1 MSCKNIKLGNIP
13 IIANS
18 LKCGTTRAVKT
29 LNSILGF
36 TEFDRSSRN
45 KIRNF
50 STFPKE
56 FRVEEYKEKI
66 LTEFSLP
73 DFISVTNLLHLDVE
87 TNEQNLCNSIFKAL
101 TNLDEFQLTLNNS
114 EASFSEGENVVSKTT
129 FQKRITL
136 DRNSSSEGTDQH
148 SPFQHPNSNSPLPSV
163 QGYSFMPAHRNVSSL
178 CTQNTFPPYS
188 NDASLT
194 EMNTPFWTLLRDI
207 SATSRKFTG
216 EDFFSVNSFFRD
228 VEENF
233 NLFPAISS
241 QKLIFAKRLVCGTA
255 KSFLFSQRNL
265 NTYESF
271 KKALIEEFS
280 DSVTSIEIHREL
292 EKRKMYKT
300 ETLMQYFNSM
310 RELANRCDSKID
322 EASIIQYLDIALTD
336 DEPIFHKPRRL
347 PFAERDIVDDQVDEW
362 VKNGIV
368 EPCSSPYASQVVL
381 VKKKDGKSRVCIDYR
396 RLNRKLI
403 KDNYPLPLIDDI
415 LDCLQNAKIFTTL
428 DLKNEFFHVAVNER
442 SRKFTGFVTHNGQ
455 YQFRRMPFGL
465 STCPSTFMRYIN
477 AFFRHLIS
485 KSIVLPYMD
494 DVVIPA
500 ANESQALEYLKI
512 VLQVAC
518 DYGLEI
524 NFKKCQFLH
533 NTIEFLG
540 HIIENGRLFPSPS
553 KTKAVINYPDLKNIK
568 DVRRFLGL
576 TGYFRKF
583 LPSYSTIAKPLS
595 DLLRKDS
602 LFQFYAEQRTAFQK
616 LRYLLSQQPVLCIF
630 NQNSPTEIHTDA
642 SIDGLGAV
650 LLQKSIHDNQFH
662 PVFYMSKK
670 TSDHER
676 KYTSFELE
684 VLAVV
689 EALKKFR
696 IYVLGTSFKIITDC
710 DALVKTLSKKELNPR
725 IARWALYLQE
735 FNYTIEHR
743 TGSCRCSQS
752 TSTLYA
758 NPK

>member
-1 MSCKNIKLGNIP
+1 MFLNIIELKSNNCYRHTRLKKTKTVNI
-13 IIANS
+13 
-18 LKCGTTRAVKT
+18 
-29 LNSILGF
+29 
-36 TEFDRSSRN
+36 E
-45 KIRNF
+45 
-50 STFPKE
+50 
-56 FRVEEYKEKI
+56 
-66 LTEFSLP
+66 
-73 DFISVTNLLHLDVE
+73 
-87 TNEQNLCNSIFKAL
+87 
-101 TNLDEFQLTLNNS
+101 
-114 EASFSEGENVVSKTT
+114 
-129 FQKRITL
+129 
-136 DRNSSSEGTDQH
+136 
-148 SPFQHPNSNSPLPSV
+148 
-163 QGYSFMPAHRNVSSL
+163 
-178 CTQNTFPPYS
+178 
-188 NDASLT
+188 
-194 EMNTPFWTLLRDI
+194 
-207 SATSRKFTG
+207 
-216 EDFFSVNSFFRD
+216 
-228 VEENF
+228 
-233 NLFPAISS
+233 
-241 QKLIFAKRLVCGTA
+241 
-255 KSFLFSQRNL
+255 
-265 NTYESF
+265 
-271 KKALIEEFS
+271 
-280 DSVTSIEIHREL
+280 
-292 EKRKMYKT
+292 
-300 ETLMQYFNSM
+300 
-310 RELANRCDSKID
+310 
-322 EASIIQYLDIALTD
+322 LDIALTD

-347 PFAERDIVDDQVDEW
+347 PFAERDIVDAQVDEW

-368 EPCSSPYASQVVL
+368 EPCSSPYTSQVVV
-381 VKKKDGKSRVCIDYR
+381 VKKKDRKSRVCIDYR

-428 DLKNEFFHVAVNER
+428 DLKNGFFHVAVNER
-442 SRKFTGFVTHNGQ
+442 SRKFTSFVTHNGQ
-455 YQFRRMPFGL
+455 HQFRRMPFGL

-477 AFFRHLIS
+477 AIFRHLIS
-485 KSIVLPYMD
+485 K
-494 DVVIPA
+494 
-500 ANESQALEYLKI
+500 K
-512 VLQVAC
+512 VAC

-524 NFKKCQFLH
+524 NFEKCQFLH

-602 LFQFYAEQRTAFQK
+602 LFQFYAEQQAAFQK
-616 LRYLLSQQPVLCIF
+616 LKYLLSQQPVLSIF

-642 SIDGLGAV
+642 SIDGLGAA
-650 LLQKSIHDNQFH
+650 LLQNSIHDNQFH

-696 IYVLGTSFKIITDC
+696 ISVLGTSFKIITDC

-743 TGSCRCSQS
+743 TGSKMAHVDALSRPPHCMLIQNSVHLQFLKAQQADDQI
-752 TSTLYA
+752 TTIKTLLETTPHDNYIVKNKLLYKTVNGTDLLVVPDEMQA
-758 NPK
+758 NIIKTAHERGHFAVLRTQDLVCKDFYIP